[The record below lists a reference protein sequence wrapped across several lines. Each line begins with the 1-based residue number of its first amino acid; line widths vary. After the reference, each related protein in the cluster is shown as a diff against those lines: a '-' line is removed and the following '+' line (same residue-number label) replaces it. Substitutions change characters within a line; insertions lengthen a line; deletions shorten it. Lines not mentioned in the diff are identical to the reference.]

1 MNKKIVIQFILFL
14 IIFSLLA
21 LLIFQYS
28 FKKNVKN
35 TVVQKT
41 NISSNTD
48 KNSFNTIENIEYNSN
63 DSLGNQYV
71 IKAKYGEILDKD
83 KNVILM
89 QDVQAE
95 INLNDRE
102 KIIINASSAIYNTI
116 NYDTNFEN
124 NVIIKYSGN
133 ILTCNNMDLL
143 FQDHKIKLY
152 NNINYNYLNTD
163 LVADGMEID
172 LLTKNSKIYMID
184 QQKKIKVI
192 YKNNVNN

>member
-48 KNSFNTIENIEYNSN
+48 ENSFNTIENIEYNSS

-102 KIIINASSAIYNTI
+102 KIIINASSAIYNII

>member
-102 KIIINASSAIYNTI
+102 KIIINA
-116 NYDTNFEN
+116 E
-124 NVIIKYSGN
+124 
-133 ILTCNNMDLL
+133 
-143 FQDHKIKLY
+143 
-152 NNINYNYLNTD
+152 
-163 LVADGMEID
+163 
-172 LLTKNSKIYMID
+172 
-184 QQKKIKVI
+184 
-192 YKNNVNN
+192 

>member
-48 KNSFNTIENIEYNSN
+48 ENSFNTIENIEYNSS

-102 KIIINASSAIYNTI
+102 KIIINASSAIYNII

-172 LLTKNSKIYMID
+172 LLTKNSTIFMNEQDKR
-184 QQKKIKVI
+184 IKVI
-192 YKNNVNN
+192 YNTNEIN

>member
-1 MNKKIVIQFILFL
+1 MNKKIVIQLILFF

-41 NISSNTD
+41 NISSNKD
-48 KNSFNTIENIEYNSN
+48 EDSFNKIENIEYNSS
-63 DSLGNQYV
+63 DSMGNQYV
-71 IKAKYGEILDKD
+71 IKAKYGEILNKD
-83 KNVILM
+83 KNIILM
-89 QDVQAE
+89 QSVEAE

-102 KIIINASSAIYNTI
+102 KIIINASSAIYNII

>member
-48 KNSFNTIENIEYNSN
+48 ENSFNTIENIEYNSN

>member
-1 MNKKIVIQFILFL
+1 MDKKIVIQLILFF

-28 FKKNVKN
+28 FKKNIKN

-48 KNSFNTIENIEYNSN
+48 EDSFNKIVNIEYNSS

-83 KNVILM
+83 KNIILM
-89 QDVQAE
+89 QDVEAE

-102 KIIINASSAIYNTI
+102 KIIINASSAIYNII